1 MIVLAS
7 LAAAWLPDTALL
19 EANQLHT
26 LYYADANFKIFHD
39 TPLPPEPPHHAITL
53 LGARGEAIPFQI
65 VASVREQLDD
75 TELAIACP
83 PHLSIEVLQVSYTN
97 LSYVVNKQN
106 RTGLY
111 ADPLPN
117 ASAPV
122 TVPAF
127 TQAAWWVTLTIGN
140 GTSVP
145 RGLNATL
152 TLQSSGAAVSR
163 AVPIEVRVWDFALP
177 LDRTQ
182 LLDAQFSSGRNFNGT
197 TLSNV
202 LATDP
207 AVTDL
212 YYDKVL
218 RDNSQGRYQLNR
230 QVWQRVR
237 AAPVLKFTAAD
248 FSAAEL

>member
-1 MIVLAS
+1 MFALAS

-117 ASAPV
+117 ASALV

-127 TQAAWWVTLTIGN
+127 
-140 GTSVP
+140 VP
-145 RGLNATL
+145 
-152 TLQSSGAAVSR
+152 SR
-163 AVPIEVRVWDFALP
+163 KCKVPALP
-177 LDRTQ
+177 
-182 LLDAQFSSGRNFNGT
+182 APAAAT
-197 TLSNV
+197 TV
-202 LATDP
+202 I
-207 AVTDL
+207 
-212 YYDKVL
+212 
-218 RDNSQGRYQLNR
+218 
-230 QVWQRVR
+230 
-237 AAPVLKFTAAD
+237 
-248 FSAAEL
+248 